1 MKILSKE
8 IVDARLQIANLQSE
22 NEQLRADLD
31 YISLVTGAEIP
42 EQEEV
47 HNGEE
52 LV

>member
-1 MKILSKE
+1 MEKLSKE
-8 IVDARLQIANLQSE
+8 IVEARLQIASLKSQNDK
-22 NEQLRADLD
+22 LRADLD

-42 EQEEV
+42 EQEEA

>member
-31 YISLVTGAEIP
+31 YISLMTGATIP
-42 EQEEV
+42 EKETDNELA
-47 HNGEE
+47 GEN
-52 LV
+52 